1 MAHETKRSTGLRTF
15 IEGAQATID
24 YRDVIAIGEMSGHT
38 SFRGFGRRDA
48 LATTAGGDDVADIA
62 AVSIPWPDQSVGEQ
76 MTLVS
81 DSANDAAAGS
91 GARTV
96 KVHYIDASG
105 NYLHE
110 IVTLNGVTAVNTVAT
125 NIRFIQMMTVE
136 TVGSFGGKNA
146 GNITIYKLAT
156 PATVYAR
163 IVAGNNSSLSS
174 ARMIPNGKTFYMTSM
189 TVSAT
194 SSKAISARVTATC
207 DHAGIYTEG
216 VFQFEEIVEC
226 QDSIATIVFPIAR
239 VIPPLAI
246 IKGVAVSAQAGGSVS
261 IAYDGWLE

>member
-1 MAHETKRSTGLRTF
+1 MGHEAKKTTGLRSF
-15 IEGAQATID
+15 IESAQVVID
-24 YRDVIAIGEMSGHT
+24 YRDVVAIGEMSGHT
-38 SFRGFGRRDA
+38 PFRGFGRRDS
-48 LATTAGGDDVADIA
+48 LATTVGGDDVSDIA
-62 AVSIPWPDQSVGEQ
+62 AVAIPWPDQLTGEQ
-76 MTLVS
+76 MTIVS

-96 KVHYIDASG
+96 KIHYLDASG

-110 IVTLNGVTAVNTVAT
+110 EVTLNGVTGVNTVAT
-125 NIRFIQMMTVE
+125 NIRFVQLVTVE
-136 TVGSFGGKNA
+136 TTGSFGGKNA

-174 ARMIPNGKTFYMTSM
+174 ARMVPNGKTFYMTSM
-189 TVSAT
+189 TVSST

-207 DHAGIYTEG
+207 DHAGVYVPG

-226 QDSIATIVFPIAR
+226 QDSTATIVFPIPR
-239 VIPPLAI
+239 KIPSLAI
-246 IKGVAVSAQAGGSVS
+246 LKGVAVSALAGGSVA
-261 IAYDGWLE
+261 IAYDGWIE